1 MLRLRKY
8 SGAIFRKGFM
18 APSASERAL
27 GARPLPSSFGEPGSL
42 PQGSTD
48 VGEAAQQGGSRGQT
62 FLPAGL
68 EDLLPSAGDVAFM
81 SSARRPCTR

>member
-48 VGEAAQQGGSRGQT
+48 VGEAAQQGGSHGQT

-68 EDLLPSAGDVAFM
+68 EDLLPSAGGVAFM